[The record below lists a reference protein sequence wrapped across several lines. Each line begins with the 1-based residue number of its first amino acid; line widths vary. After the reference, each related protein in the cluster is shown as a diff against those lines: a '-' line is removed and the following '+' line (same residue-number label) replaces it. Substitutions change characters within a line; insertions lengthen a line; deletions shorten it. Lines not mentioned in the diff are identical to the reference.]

1 MLSAILACAHRSAL
15 CGHRPL
21 RSPICSV
28 RSPTTRCAH
37 WSCAVTDHS
46 ADWWAHRVIGD
57 RTGQVGERTEWS
69 VTAHGRSVSVPSG
82 RWLHRAD
89 RWAHRV
95 VGDRTGQVGER
106 TEWSMTAQGR
116 SVSAP
121 SGRWPHRAD
130 RWAHRVIAHH
140 TGQIGKRTLRSLT
153 TFLIGNR
160 RVV

>member
-21 RSPICSV
+21 RSPICPV

-37 WSCAVTDHS
+37 WSCTVTDHS

-95 VGDRTGQVGER
+95 VGDRR
-106 TEWSMTAQGR
+106 QGR
-116 SVSAP
+116 SVSAR
-121 SGRWPHRAD
+121 SDRWPHKED
-130 RWAHRVIAHH
+130 QWAHRVVGDRI
-140 TGQIGKRTLRSLT
+140 GQIAERTEWSLT
-153 TFLIGNR
+153 TR
-160 RVV
+160 DRSVSAR